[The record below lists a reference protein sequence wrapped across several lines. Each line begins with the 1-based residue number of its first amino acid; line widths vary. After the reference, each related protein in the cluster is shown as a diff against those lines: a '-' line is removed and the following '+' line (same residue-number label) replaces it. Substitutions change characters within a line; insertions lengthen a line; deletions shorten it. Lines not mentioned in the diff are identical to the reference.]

1 MMRPLSPSSTG
12 VREKQTGTLR
22 DIVPRDLEALYE
34 LDQSCFEPGISY
46 SRSQLRGFLRLP
58 DREAIAFETDGRLV
72 GFAIGCRRSAGLGSV
87 ITLDV
92 DAEHRRRGTGTAL
105 LSTLLARLE
114 AAGATTVALEVDVRN
129 ERAIAFYER
138 FGFRTSR
145 RLRDY
150 YASGRDAFEMV
161 RKLG

>member
-1 MMRPLSPSSTG
+1 MSAPAEL
-12 VREKQTGTLR
+12 TGTLR
-22 DIVPRDLEALYE
+22 EITSSDLEALYE
-34 LDQSCFEPGISY
+34 LDQTCFEPGISY
-46 SRSQLRGFLRLP
+46 SRAELRRFLSLP
-58 DREAIAFETDGRLV
+58 NCKAIAFETDGRLV
-72 GFAIGCRRSAGLGSV
+72 GFAIGCRRSAGMGSV

-92 DAEHRRRGTGTAL
+92 YAEHRRRGAGTTL
-105 LSTLLARLE
+105 LSTLLTRLE
-114 AAGATTVALEVDVRN
+114 AAGATTVVLEVDVQN

-161 RKLG
+161 RKLRS